1 MKKMTGGTAD
11 PVFFVKRHIRRNG
24 KWRNNGYGMT
34 ELTVSLLRFTGIS
47 PMAPQ
52 ADILDIDMKT
62 QPPSSE
68 RQDHMAIQAPDLRI
82 IMGTGGKQG

>member
-1 MKKMTGGTAD
+1 
-11 PVFFVKRHIRRNG
+11 
-24 KWRNNGYGMT
+24 
-34 ELTVSLLRFTGIS
+34 
-47 PMAPQ
+47 MAPQ